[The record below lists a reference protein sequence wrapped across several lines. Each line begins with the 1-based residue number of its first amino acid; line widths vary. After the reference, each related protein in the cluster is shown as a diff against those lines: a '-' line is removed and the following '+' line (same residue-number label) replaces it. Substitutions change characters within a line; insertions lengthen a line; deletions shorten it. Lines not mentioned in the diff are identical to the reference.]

1 MPGEE
6 IDKEYILV
14 PMKEGRMKLD
24 MVSVKVQSLSN
35 RAIEAYVDV
44 PTVMVHN
51 EGSLY

>member
-6 IDKEYILV
+6 IDKEYVFI

-35 RAIEAYVDV
+35 RAIETYFDI
-44 PTVMVHN
+44 PTAMVHN